1 MASDPYLEFPN
12 KPDLTLYVGKKV
24 TEIVRPEN
32 ALPWQWAIKLE
43 NGVLIVNKDRR
54 ETFVPSGI
62 VGYSISTISFS
73 VRDTTIHFFKAE
85 SEMMK
90 WSLNPTQYAVH
101 DPKHGGEVYPQWPQ
115 ELEEAG
121 IPSHP
126 EEPVSDKPV
135 DPEAWEQHRQGEI
148 RDRQVR
154 AAEAQREWIRED
166 DGA

>member
-1 MASDPYLEFPN
+1 MATDPSLEFPN

-32 ALPWQWAIKLE
+32 ALPWQWAMKLE

-54 ETFVPSGI
+54 ETFVPNEV
-62 VGYSISTISFS
+62 VGASISTISFS
-73 VRDTTIHFFKAE
+73 IKDTTIHFDKGDE
-85 SEMMK
+85 KLK

-101 DPKHGGEVYPQWPQ
+101 DPAHGGEVYPQWPQ

-126 EEPVSDKPV
+126 DEPVSDKPT
-135 DPEAWEQHRQGEI
+135 DPEGWESHRQDEIRRRQGE
-148 RDRQVR
+148 V
-154 AAEAQREWIRED
+154 AEEAREWIKED
-166 DGA
+166 QKDG